1 MIEAKAVKASI
12 YLSGGVIQCRGTVPL
27 TVGQQSV
34 LISAMS
40 TESDTSSVKVAMPS
54 WVKVND
60 VPALTYAT
68 VKGEEIEVHGY
79 TTIDEMMKLAYSPD
93 LPNIKL

>member
-1 MIEAKAVKASI
+1 MAEGATVDRGKMITAHGAKR
-12 YLSGGVIQCRGTVPL
+12 LQGF
-27 TVGQQSV
+27 
-34 LISAMS
+34 
-40 TESDTSSVKVAMPS
+40 

-68 VKGEEIEVHGY
+68 VKGEEIEVQGY